1 MRCTNNCTEASRFP
15 IRAADSWMA
24 EPLEPRVLFAATGL
38 IAAGDLVARLTDAP
52 ANLSAPRTFIVAATV
67 GKLSLF
73 AGGVPTYSGGI
84 DHPTTTVDIYN
95 SATGAWSVSHTPD
108 PIGGGAATTLGN
120 KAIFTTGVLSKR
132 VEIFNAANGKW
143 STASLPVAAIW
154 KTAATVGSQVI
165 LSGKDDTNQ
174 YYLAIFNAR
183 TGKWRAIMPPA
194 PMQPSFTSARAA
206 GKLLYNDFTKNAF
219 DIYDPQ
225 SGLWSTTQQPRV
237 AGLDYGIG
245 LSLMRATT
253 IGSKAIFRMDGGAAI
268 YDGIS
273 GIWSSIQYADA
284 GVIPFEGTVLALGS
298 KLLFAGALQRGDV
311 AVVDLANGLVSRAP
325 MTNPYNWSAGAIV
338 GTHALFAG
346 GTTGDNIIAGPP
358 ISTFD
363 LVDNYTDLSPS
374 PVLSGGLT
382 GTPGHRDQVTVINTG
397 DAALPAGYT
406 IQLYATPDRTLGGA
420 ILLGSRTVSSSLA
433 AGASSPFNI
442 RTVIPKDMP
451 AGSYHLLAA
460 VQDSCGNITPIAVED
475 GTFRVPG
482 PNVGPATSHATLP
495 AIKVS

>member
-1 MRCTNNCTEASRFP
+1 MHRTNNSIEASRLP
-15 IRAADSWMA
+15 IPAASWMA

-38 IAAGDLVARLTDAP
+38 IAAGDLAANLMDAP
-52 ANLSAPRTFIVAATV
+52 ANLSAPRTFMVAATV
-67 GKLSLF
+67 GKFSLF
-73 AGGVPTYSGGI
+73 AGGIPEFSGAYFI
-84 DHPTTTVDIYN
+84 DHPTTTVDVYN

-120 KAIFTTGVLSKR
+120 KAIFTTGVLSKK

-143 STASLPVAAIW
+143 STATLPVAAIW

-165 LSGKDDTNQ
+165 LSGKEDTSH

-183 TGKWRAIMPPA
+183 TGKWRAVTPPA
-194 PMQPSFTSARAA
+194 PMQPSYTSARAA
-206 GKLLYNDFTKNAF
+206 GKVLFDDTGHANLF

-237 AGLDYGIG
+237 AGLEYGLAVSSMI
-245 LSLMRATT
+245 ATT
-253 IGSKAIFRMDGGAAI
+253 IGSKAIFGMDGGAAV

-273 GIWSSIQYADA
+273 GIWSSIQYADPS
-284 GVIPFEGTVLALGS
+284 VIPFEGTMLALGS
-298 KLLFAGALQRGDV
+298 KLLFANAFLRANLG
-311 AVVDLANGLVSRAP
+311 VVDLATGLVSRAQ
-325 MTNPYNWSAGAIV
+325 MTNPSNWSAGTVV

-346 GTTGDNIIAGPP
+346 GNGGYITAGRPFP
-358 ISTFD
+358 SVDF
-363 LVDNYTDLSPS
+363 VDNYTDLSPS
-374 PVLSGGLT
+374 PVLSGEMT
-382 GTPGHRDQVTVINTG
+382 GAANSRNIVTVLNTG

-406 IQLYATPDRTLGGA
+406 IQLYATTDRTLGGA

-460 VQDSCGNITPIAVED
+460 VQDSSGNITPIAAEEGVFSVR
-475 GTFRVPG
+475 GSRITR
-482 PNVGPATSHATLP
+482 AARHSRSHP
-495 AIKVS
+495 